1 MANILLVYEGTCQNA
16 YFSAIMNTNACWKGN
31 SPMEIFS
38 DESLRIECEE
48 DEVYITV
55 LRKGYS
61 LISLEKELL
70 NFPRISITKF
80 MVLKEA
86 LELADS
92 GRKLIGALKPLA
104 AVSLSRDL
112 MEAKLRLNCTEAYFN
127 AEFKTIAD
135 QIALQLQELGV
146 EHAIEEDVLRSVP
159 VQKEAVIAKGLP
171 PRHGSD
177 AVICYFEQSE
187 RKPAIREDGTANY
200 YDMNF
205 IDEVQEGDWL
215 GEKIPAEEGVFG
227 ETLTGDP
234 VPPLKGKD
242 KKLLYDKKTVKACE
256 EDGKM
261 VLRALCDGVVTFRGG
276 KVSVG
281 RHLVIEGD
289 AGPETGNIE
298 FDGSI
303 TVRGIVK
310 PGYSVNASLDISIL
324 GELGISGFKAI
335 ISEKGDI
342 FIKGGA
348 FGQGSGMIKAG
359 KNIYIKHSNECSL
372 TAGGDIHIG
381 YYSIGG
387 ILKGR
392 NIFADE
398 RKGKLIGGLIEAKGR
413 VQAGIIGNRLE
424 RKTIIQ
430 IEGFDRNT
438 VNEELETLLLA
449 YRKRAAEMEK
459 GKKQL
464 EIFEQYINQ
473 LSDKQQKQYEQTL
486 SLFERQME
494 EIAVLDHQRKI
505 LTGLLETKGEG
516 EVSILQV
523 AYPETQLQIKSQSR
537 KLDTSVR
544 GTFYAVR
551 NSMHFE

>member
-1 MANILLVYEGTCQNA
+1 
-16 YFSAIMNTNACWKGN
+16 
-31 SPMEIFS
+31 MEIFS
-38 DESLRIECEE
+38 NESIKIESEE

-55 LRKGYS
+55 MKTGYS
-61 LISLEKELL
+61 LKTMEKEL
-70 NFPRISITKF
+70 FDYPRISITKF
-80 MVLKEA
+80 LVLKEA
-86 LELADS
+86 LELAES
-92 GRKLIGALKPLA
+92 ERKLVGELKPLA
-104 AVSLSRDL
+104 AVSLSKDR
-112 MEAKLRLNCTEAYFN
+112 MEATVRLNCTEAFLRE
-127 AEFKTIAD
+127 EFAAVTG
-135 QIALQLQELGV
+135 QISSQLQGFGV
-146 EHAIEEDVLRSVP
+146 KYAIHEEVLRNIP
-159 VQKEAVIAKGLP
+159 VQKDAVIARGLP
-171 PRHGSD
+171 PQHGSD
-177 AVICYFEQSE
+177 ALVCYFEQSE
-187 RKPAIREDGTANY
+187 RKPAIREDGTANF

-215 GEKIPAEEGVFG
+215 GEKIPAGNGVFG

-242 KKLLYDKKTVKACE
+242 KKLLYDKKTVKVCE
-256 EDGKM
+256 EEGKM

-281 RHLVIEGD
+281 RHLVIQGD

-303 TVRGIVK
+303 TVKGIVK
-310 PGYSVNASLDISIL
+310 PGYSVKASLDISIL
-324 GELGISGFKAI
+324 GELGVSGFEEIA
-335 ISEKGDI
+335 SEKGDI

-348 FGQGSGMIKAG
+348 FGQGAGRINAG

-430 IEGFDRNT
+430 IEGFDRST

-449 YRKRAAEMEK
+449 YRKRAAEVEK

-473 LSDKQQKQYEQTL
+473 LSDAQQKQYEQTL

-505 LTGLLETKGEG
+505 LMGLLETKGEG

-523 AYPETQLQIKSQSR
+523 AYPETQLQIKSLSR

>member
-1 MANILLVYEGTCQNA
+1 
-16 YFSAIMNTNACWKGN
+16 
-31 SPMEIFS
+31 MEIFS
-38 DESLRIECEE
+38 NESLRIECEE
-48 DEVYITV
+48 DQVYITV
-55 LRKGYS
+55 LKKGYS
-61 LISLEKELL
+61 LKRLEKEL
-70 NFPRISITKF
+70 FDYPRLSVTKF

-92 GRKLIGALKPLA
+92 GRKLIGELKPLA
-104 AVSLSRDL
+104 AVSLSRDK
-112 MEAKLRLNCTEAYFN
+112 MEARLRLNCTEAYFKE
-127 AEFKTIAD
+127 EFKDIAD
-135 QIALQLQELGV
+135 QISLQLQELGV
-146 EHAIEEDVLRSVP
+146 ERTIEEDVLRNVP
-159 VQKEAVIAKGLP
+159 VQNEAVIAAGHP
-171 PRHGSD
+171 PQHGSD
-177 AVICYFEQSE
+177 AVVCYYEQSE

-200 YDMNF
+200 FDMNF

-215 GEKIPAEEGVFG
+215 GEKIPAEEGIYG
-227 ETLTGDP
+227 ETLTGEP

-242 KKLLYDKKTVKACE
+242 KKLLYDKKTVKECE
-256 EDGKM
+256 EDGKT
-261 VLRALCDGVVTFRGG
+261 VLRALCDGVVTFQGG
-276 KVSVG
+276 RISVG

-310 PGYSVNASLDISIL
+310 AGYSVNASLDISIL
-324 GELGISGFKAI
+324 GELGVSGFEEIVSK
-335 ISEKGDI
+335 KGDI

-348 FGQGSGMIKAG
+348 FGQGSGRISAG

-398 RKGKLIGGLIEAKGR
+398 KKGKLIGGVIEAKGR

-430 IEGFDRNT
+430 IEGFDRNI
-438 VNEELETLLLA
+438 VNEELEALLLT
-449 YRKRAAEMEK
+449 YRKKAAEMEK
-459 GKKQL
+459 SKKQL

-473 LSDKQQKQYEQTL
+473 LSEKQHKQYEQAL
-486 SLFERQME
+486 GLFERQME

-505 LTGLLETKGEG
+505 LMSLLETKGEG

-551 NSMHFE
+551 NNMHFE